1 MKNLR
6 VWLENIDAL
15 CGKVLREPTS
25 GLHKMNLVT
34 ALSLG
39 RPLLK
44 IPTGGGQK
52 IDGLVGRFA
61 ETTETLKRRIWGTE
75 GVSAH
80 QYLGFLRALIE
91 GFRREIIA
99 LIAETHRPLVSH
111 AESHRALLPAG
122 LIATAVATAQ
132 SPETSG
138 ALVVL
143 PSAQRTNLARPIRIR
158 LSSFA
163 FLWTGFAGGLGRMVK
178 IG

>member
-15 CGKVLREPTS
+15 CSKVLREPTS

-34 ALSLG
+34 ALSRG

-61 ETTETLKRRIWGTE
+61 GTTETLRRRIWGTE
-75 GVSAH
+75 GIPAN
-80 QYLGFLRALIE
+80 QYLGFLRGLIE
-91 GFRREIIA
+91 GFRREVIA
-99 LIAETHRPLVSH
+99 LIAETHRPLASH
-111 AESHRALLPAG
+111 AESHRSLLPSG
-122 LIATAVATAQ
+122 LIATAVATAR

-138 ALVVL
+138 ALIVL
-143 PSAQRTNLARPIRIR
+143 PTTQRTNLAHPIRIR
-158 LSSFA
+158 LSSFT
-163 FLWTGFAGGLGRMVK
+163 FLWTGFAGGLGKMVK

>member
-122 LIATAVATAQ
+122 LIATAVATAR
-132 SPETSG
+132 STETSG

>member
-15 CGKVLREPTS
+15 CGRVLREPTS

-34 ALSLG
+34 ALSRG

-44 IPTGGGQK
+44 VPTGGGQK
-52 IDGLVGRFA
+52 VDKLVVRLAGSA
-61 ETTETLKRRIWGTE
+61 ATVKRQIWGTE
-75 GVSAH
+75 GIPANK
-80 QYLGFLRALIE
+80 YLGFLRGLIE

-99 LIAETHRPLVSH
+99 LIAETHRPLASH
-111 AESHRALLPAG
+111 AESHRSAFSYG
-122 LIATAVATAQ
+122 LIATAVASSR

-138 ALVVL
+138 ALIVL
-143 PSAQRTNLARPIRIR
+143 PSRQPSSLIDPIRTRI
-158 LSSFA
+158 SSFVFA
-163 FLWTGFAGGLGRMVK
+163 WTGFTSGLGRVAR